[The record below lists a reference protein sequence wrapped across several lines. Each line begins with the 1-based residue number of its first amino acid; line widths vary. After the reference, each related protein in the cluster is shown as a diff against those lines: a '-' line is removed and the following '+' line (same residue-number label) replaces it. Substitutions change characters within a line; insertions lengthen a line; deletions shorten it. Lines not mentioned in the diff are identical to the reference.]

1 MDDSG
6 DRLQAVHGAD
16 CPVYTVGMG
25 LSEEDRK
32 RIEEEEYRRALR
44 EKYERE
50 LRGKA
55 EVRADTTHQ
64 VDVRGMSA
72 HFVQADTSH
81 QVEVRGVSTE
91 IYRDAKHGVATGA
104 SAVLTVVRSVRYWV
118 VSVLYW
124 VVFVVSVFYFLFGL
138 SILAGLSPLSNIKD
152 VRIGSYISTP
162 LAAVVLAALIWTK
175 RFRHSRR

>member
-1 MDDSG
+1 
-6 DRLQAVHGAD
+6 
-16 CPVYTVGMG
+16 MG

-44 EKYERE
+44 EKYEHE

-81 QVEVRGVSTE
+81 QVEVRGVTTE

-104 SAVLTVVRSVRYWV
+104 SAVFAVVRAL
-118 VSVLYW
+118 LYW
-124 VVFVVSVFYFLFGL
+124 VLFVASLLYFLSGL
-138 SILAGLSPLSNIKD
+138 IILAGLSPYNNSSSSD
-152 VRIGSYISTP
+152 VRIGSYIVASI
-162 LAAVVLAALIWTK
+162 AAVVLAALIWTK
-175 RFRHSRR
+175 WFRRSRR